1 MIRYPIAALLLT
13 VSCCSVFADDQAQE
27 RDLLK
32 ERAQELAAQTATAF
46 KNSEIASRA
55 REAAKTVRSEGR
67 IELMRMMSGRV
78 RSALGVGEDETDH
91 ILNPLET
98 QHSSFRALVFVSSSI
113 PLHIL
118 RRYAEQLD
126 KVGGVMVFRGAQG
139 GLTRFTPMVSLTKRI
154 ILQDETCSEADC
166 KVWNVGVLIDPLLF
180 RSNQITSVPA
190 VTVTEDDPFSAYC
203 ERAGAESADIS
214 GPFIS
219 LGDAHLSGH
228 LETLSRLGDPRA
240 DALLRALYQKEETP

>member
-1 MIRYPIAALLLT
+1 MSRYPIAALVLT
-13 VSCCSVFADDQAQE
+13 VFCLSAFADDQTEE

-32 ERAQELAAQTATAF
+32 EKAQELAAQMAAAS
-46 KNSEIASRA
+46 KNSEITSRA
-55 REAAKTVRSEGR
+55 REAARTLRSEGR
-67 IELMRMMSGRV
+67 VELMRMMSGRV

-118 RRYAEQLD
+118 RRYAEQLHRI
-126 KVGGVMVFRGAQG
+126 GGVMVFRGAPG
-139 GLTRFTPMVSLTKRI
+139 GLSRLTPMVTLTKHI

-180 RSNQITSVPA
+180 RSNEITSVPA
-190 VTVTEDDPFSAYC
+190 VTLTEDDPFSAYC
-203 ERAGAESADIS
+203 ERAGVEPADIS
-214 GPFIS
+214 GPLIS

-240 DALLRALYQKEETP
+240 DELLRALYQKEETP